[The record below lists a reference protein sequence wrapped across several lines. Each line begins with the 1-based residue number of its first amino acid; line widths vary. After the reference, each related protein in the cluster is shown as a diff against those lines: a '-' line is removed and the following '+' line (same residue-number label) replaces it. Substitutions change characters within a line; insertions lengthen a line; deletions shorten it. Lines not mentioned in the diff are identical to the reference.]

1 MGKTLSLPEVS
12 SLTGI
17 VRSTLYRWAGNGK
30 LQSRIIKKGSRDIV
44 VVEEEHLLNAVNTK
58 SNVDYSKLHKQW
70 LEEQKSG
77 YHTGKPLTRSVDSNL
92 YGMEKFWEYLDKKPS
107 VREILLKSLRIALS
121 NVPVD
126 YNTKNCHFTQRD
138 QMYKAVRIFYKL
150 LMREELGDNQTYHEM
165 GQLKPKRVFPP
176 KKTVLQKDKLTRLLE
191 FNDEW
196 LHARTEYDRI
206 LMRSLIILIAY

>member
-1 MGKTLSLPEVS
+1 
-12 SLTGI
+12 
-17 VRSTLYRWAGNGK
+17 
-30 LQSRIIKKGSRDIV
+30 
-44 VVEEEHLLNAVNTK
+44 
-58 SNVDYSKLHKQW
+58 
-70 LEEQKSG
+70 
-77 YHTGKPLTRSVDSNL
+77 
-92 YGMEKFWEYLDKKPS
+92 LDKKPS

-196 LHARTEYDRI
+196 LDARTEYDRI
-206 LMRSLIILIAY
+206 LMRTLIILIAY